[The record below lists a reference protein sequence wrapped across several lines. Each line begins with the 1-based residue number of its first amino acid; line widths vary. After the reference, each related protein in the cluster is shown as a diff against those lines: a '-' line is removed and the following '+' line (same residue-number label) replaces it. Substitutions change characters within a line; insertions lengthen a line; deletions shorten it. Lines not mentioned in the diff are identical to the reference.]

1 MAPSTPYH
9 VVETNKSFAEAVVAV
24 RRAVESAK
32 WGILGAYD
40 LDEILTAKGFP
51 QAEPFKVLD
60 ICAPAH
66 AAALVKA
73 NRLTA
78 LCMPCSV
85 LVYAEGGRTK
95 IATMQPGAVMPQLF
109 PETAGALGTLPQ
121 RIDTELRGILEAA
134 AR

>member
-1 MAPSTPYH
+1 MTPNAPYY
-9 VVETNKSFAEAVVAV
+9 VVETNKSFSEAVVAV

-40 LDEILTAKGFP
+40 LGEILTAKGFP
-51 QAEPFKVLD
+51 QAESFKTLD

-66 AAALVKA
+66 AATLAKA

-95 IATMQPGAVMPQLF
+95 IATMQPGAALPQLF
-109 PETAGALGTLPQ
+109 PETAGTLGPLPQ
-121 RIDTELRGILEAA
+121 QIDAELRGILEAA